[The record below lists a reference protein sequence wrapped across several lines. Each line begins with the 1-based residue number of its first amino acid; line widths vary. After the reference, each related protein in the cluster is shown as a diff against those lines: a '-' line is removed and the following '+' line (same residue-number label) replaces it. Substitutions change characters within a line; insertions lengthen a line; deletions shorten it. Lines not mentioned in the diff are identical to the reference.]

1 MHGCRLQGGR
11 PEISTSS
18 VLWKLSGTMFFLN
31 LLIVGVSAFTI
42 QPEERTVPSGN
53 CQFRGKHF
61 KTTFGVE
68 GEPVVLR
75 CPQVRYWLGA
85 SASPHVNLTWRK
97 NDSAGMAPG
106 GEETQVRVEDGALWI
121 VPALQGNSGTY
132 ICTVRN
138 ASYCDEMS
146 IELRVFKKT
155 EASLTF
161 ISYPQIL
168 TLSTSGSLVCPELSE
183 FTRNKTDMKIH
194 WYKDSVLLD
203 QANEKFLSVQGTTRL
218 LIHNVSVE
226 DGGYYSC
233 VVAFAHNGTLYNV
246 TRNIKLRI
254 NKKEEETVP
263 VIISPHQTILASL
276 GSRLTIPCKVFL
288 GAGACSTTVLWW
300 MANNTNIESAY
311 QEGRVT
317 EGQRLEYSEN
327 NENYVE
333 VPLIFNPV
341 IREDLNTDFKCVVHN
356 TLSFQMLHTTV
367 KEASTFSWEIA
378 LAPLSL
384 VLFVLGGIWMHRW
397 YKHRTGKAYGLTALK
412 TGHQD
417 FQFYPSNIKEIK

>member
-18 VLWKLSGTMFFLN
+18 VLWKLSGTMFFLY
-31 LLIVGVSAFTI
+31 LLIAGVSAFTI
-42 QPEERTVPSGN
+42 QPEERTVASGN

-85 SASPHVNLTWRK
+85 SASPRVNLTWRK

-106 GEETQVRVEDGALWI
+106 GEETQVWVEDGALWI

>member
-18 VLWKLSGTMFFLN
+18 VLWKLSGTMFFLY

>member
-1 MHGCRLQGGR
+1 MHGCRLQGAR

-18 VLWKLSGTMFFLN
+18 VLWKLSGTMFFMY

-42 QPEERTVPSGN
+42 QPEERTVASGN

-61 KTTFGVE
+61 KTIFGVE
-68 GEPVVLR
+68 GEPAVLR

-85 SASPHVNLTWRK
+85 SASFHVNMTWRK

-106 GEETQVRVEDGALWI
+106 GEETQVWVKDGALWI

-168 TLSTSGSLVCPELSE
+168 ILSTSGSLVCPELSE

-218 LIHNVSVE
+218 LINNVSVE
-226 DGGYYSC
+226 DEGYYSC
-233 VVAFAHNGTLYNV
+233 VVAFAHNGTPYNV

-254 NKKEEETVP
+254 DKKEEETVP

-288 GAGACSTTVLWW
+288 GAGTCSTTLLWW
-300 MANNTNIESAY
+300 MANNTNIKSAY

-327 NENYVE
+327 NENYIE

-341 IREDLNTDFKCVVHN
+341 IREDLNVDFKCVVRN

-384 VLFVLGGIWMHRW
+384 VLLVLGGIWMHRR
-397 YKHRTGKAYGLTALK
+397 YKHRTGKTYGLTALK

-417 FQFYPSNIKEIK
+417 FRFYPSNIKEIK